1 MKNNLTPILLKYLF
15 LSTFHS
21 KMKFAVMTCC
31 SSKTPNMDFLN
42 IVLMLLF
49 FNHIMIEKS
58 LPENFLIK
66 IGNKSEIGEKLV
78 ICKAWLKYAN
88 SKTVKES

>member
-1 MKNNLTPILLKYLF
+1 MKNNLTPILLKYVF

-42 IVLMLLF
+42 IVFMLLF

-78 ICKAWLKYAN
+78 ICKAWLKYAK
-88 SKTVKES
+88 SKT